1 MHRRLSSNIIIEYWE
16 CLCKFKFLR
25 RKFLWMKKRNKV
37 RLFRNLEKIRK
48 KKKKRRKLHL
58 PPRASKIK
66 VQNVIFIF
74 FFSLSFFSNDWT
86 CGSNATKPHSMV
98 IIMVHRLLARSYL
111 YHNLIDF
118 NERRFLIF
126 ILRFLPDYDWSLN
139 YCLWLSPAT
148 IPTTVDYLAFISK
161 E

>member
-48 KKKKRRKLHL
+48 KKEKKRRKLHL

-74 FFSLSFFSNDWT
+74 FFSLSFFFQWLNVRFKRDETAFNGYYHGTPLVGEVVPLPQSDRFQR
-86 CGSNATKPHSMV
+86 TKIFNIHTTFPPGLRLIFELLLV
-98 IIMVHRLLARSYL
+98 IIAGYDSNNRGLPGVYL
-111 YHNLIDF
+111 
-118 NERRFLIF
+118 
-126 ILRFLPDYDWSLN
+126 
-139 YCLWLSPAT
+139 
-148 IPTTVDYLAFISK
+148 
-161 E
+161 